1 MARRFA
7 LRGEIEVLRDLLQ
20 ARPCLRPW
28 GVTEQDSMS
37 TTKEWCIIY
46 EANIC
51 WFEVGLI
58 QVNGNNTIIH

>member
-46 EANIC
+46 KANIC

-58 QVNGNNTIIH
+58 QVNGNNTVIH

>member
-1 MARRFA
+1 M
-7 LRGEIEVLRDLLQ
+7 RGEIEVLRDLLQ

-46 EANIC
+46 KANIC

-58 QVNGNNTIIH
+58 